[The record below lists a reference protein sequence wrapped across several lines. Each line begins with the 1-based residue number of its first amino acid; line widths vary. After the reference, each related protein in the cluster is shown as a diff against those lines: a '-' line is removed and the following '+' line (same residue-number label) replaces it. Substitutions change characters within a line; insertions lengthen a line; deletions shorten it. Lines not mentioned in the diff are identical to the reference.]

1 MFFTISFLQAAV
13 EEGSQGAIQTVR
25 THLYGEKLH
34 SYKSTVKLGGFSPIA
49 PFLPMLTRCICQPTI
64 TNNPEII
71 TSLAFPVPWILL

>member
-13 EEGSQGAIQTVR
+13 EEGSHSKQGAIQTVR

-49 PFLPMLTRCICQPTI
+49 PLSANVDKMYVS
-64 TNNPEII
+64 TNHY
-71 TSLAFPVPWILL
+71 